1 MNLKTFL
8 KYLCKKK
15 VSQLAILQ
23 SVIFTP
29 WSLSVMFL
37 TSALGIMLQL
47 YKEHCS
53 VLKKNR
59 DHELCPAWCF
69 VWLGWLVLF
78 MFLVLFMPKHS
89 SLPSST
95 RTNESGCTWVP
106 RVGGKRPVLEIVLS
120 EQALWILK
128 PQNNC
133 TVYSKYSVAQGFRWD
148 RRMEE
153 QRLEQKRNS
162 AFPPSLSVGANFS
175 NFLSH
180 L

>member
-1 MNLKTFL
+1 
-8 KYLCKKK
+8 
-15 VSQLAILQ
+15 
-23 SVIFTP
+23 
-29 WSLSVMFL
+29 MFL

-95 RTNESGCTWVP
+95 RMNESGCTWVP

-120 EQALWILK
+120 EQAL
-128 PQNNC
+128 
-133 TVYSKYSVAQGFRWD
+133 
-148 RRMEE
+148 
-153 QRLEQKRNS
+153 
-162 AFPPSLSVGANFS
+162 
-175 NFLSH
+175 
-180 L
+180 